1 MIYVFNAK
9 ASVHPLKDNCKKT
22 QEEKRTENEGKE
34 CIRKT
39 YKVLLYNMNFKF
51 QIISRLWT
59 QNRDPWEQVHT

>member
-22 QEEKRTENEGKE
+22 QEEKRMENEGKE
-34 CIRKT
+34 CIGRT

-51 QIISRLWT
+51 QILSRL
-59 QNRDPWEQVHT
+59 